1 MLHSPGWSKEI
12 SIAVEPRDR
21 PEHASTLAVHTNGRT
36 QPNGH
41 VSADPAHLPG
51 PLPEATF
58 VELVGRLIND
68 ASDLADRQ
76 VELARQEIRETKEE
90 ALVTGKRTAIGAG
103 AIGAA
108 SLLFVIGVWTAFIW
122 FFNWSFGHIT
132 VGTVRLDFIGW
143 IMGILLPAAVAA
155 VVYTAIVRPGINQL
169 MAMWPLLARTRA
181 TLKED
186 LEWVKQQRTRS
197 TR

>member
-1 MLHSPGWSKEI
+1 
-12 SIAVEPRDR
+12 VEPRDHL
-21 PEHASTLAVHTNGRT
+21 EHAPTLAVHTNGRD

-51 PLPEATF
+51 PLPEATL

-90 ALVTGKRTAIGAG
+90 ALVTVKRAGIGAG
-103 AIGAA
+103 ALAAA
-108 SLLFVIGVWTAFIW
+108 SLLLVIGLWTAFIW

-132 VGTVRLDFIGW
+132 VGVVRLDFIGW
-143 IMGILLPAAVAA
+143 ILGIGLPAAAAFVAYAA
-155 VVYTAIVRPGINQL
+155 VVRPSINQL
-169 MAMWPLLARTRA
+169 MAMWPLFARTRA